1 MRPLPLCFSVL
12 FLLGPAAW
20 SPRAEGPQE
29 AQAVARDPGLEGRVL
44 ATYAELAEARYRAI
58 HAAARD
64 LAAQLKALVAEPSE
78 GRLAAAR
85 SAWCRARELYGTSE
99 ALRFYG
105 GPIDDPRDGVEALL
119 NAWPVDESYL
129 DGHPAA
135 PGTGLVGDSE
145 LLPHI
150 DPRALELLNQ
160 RGGETHVATG
170 WHAIEFLLW
179 GIDSDP
185 GGPGRREHTDFVAGA
200 APSAERRGRLLCV
213 LGDLLVEHL
222 AQLERAWS
230 SDRGAYRERF
240 IADAERRSL
249 RHVLAGLVVFSGFEL
264 AGERLVVAL
273 ETQDQEQEHS
283 CFSDTTRAD
292 LIAAQ
297 RGMLEIWHGQLCPE
311 LHGPMPA
318 AGTGLRELVQALDPA
333 LAQAVES
340 QLEATLAAVEA
351 IPAPFDQ
358 AILGSDEAP
367 GRRAVLAA
375 VLAFERQ
382 TRLLSAVAG
391 RWGYRIQLVPGG

>member
-1 MRPLPLCFSVL
+1 MRPLTLACSLPL
-12 FLLGPAAW
+12 LLGPVVFAA
-20 SPRAEGPQE
+20 RAAGPKE
-29 AQAVARDPGLEGRVL
+29 PLDDPRDPALEQRFL

-58 HAAARD
+58 HGAARE
-64 LAAQLKALVAEPSE
+64 LAACLEALVDQPSE
-78 GRLAAAR
+78 QRLGAAR

-119 NAWPVDESYL
+119 NAWPVDESYI

-135 PGTGLVGDSE
+135 PGTGLVGDPR

-179 GIDSDP
+179 GVDSDP
-185 GGPGRREHTDFVAGA
+185 DGPGQRAHTDFVVGA
-200 APSAERRGRLLCV
+200 APSAERRGQLLRV
-213 LGDLLVEHL
+213 LGALLVEHL

-230 SDRGAYRERF
+230 PAGGAYRERF
-240 IADAERRSL
+240 VADVDGRSL
-249 RHVLAGLVVFSGFEL
+249 RHALAGLVVLSGFEL

-273 ETQDQEQEHS
+273 ETRDQEQEHS
-283 CFSDTTRAD
+283 CFSDTTLAD
-292 LIAAQ
+292 LIADQ
-297 RGMLEIWHGQLCPE
+297 RGILEIWHGQLCPQ
-311 LHGPMPA
+311 LHGPMPV
-318 AGTGLRELVQALDPA
+318 AGCGLGELVQALDPA
-333 LAQAVES
+333 LAQALEQ

-358 AILGSDEAP
+358 AILGSDEDP

-375 VLAFERQ
+375 VVAFEQQ
-382 TRLLSAVAG
+382 TRLLSALAG
-391 RWGYRIQLVPGG
+391 RCGYRIQLAPGG